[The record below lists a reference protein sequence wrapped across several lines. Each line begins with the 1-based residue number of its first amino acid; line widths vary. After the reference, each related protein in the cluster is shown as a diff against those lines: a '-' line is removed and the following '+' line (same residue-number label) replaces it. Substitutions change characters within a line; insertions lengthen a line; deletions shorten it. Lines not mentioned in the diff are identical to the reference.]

1 MTVSADAKD
10 LYSLM
15 FVGHEAP
22 LPARILAGMM
32 DVSERRVGALVA
44 ELRKA
49 GYLVGSTCGPDAGY
63 FRCHNAEDVRRGMG
77 HIIARASQSLA
88 VVRAVQ
94 RTAEREFGPQTAS
107 LFDLEGS

>member
-1 MTVSADAKD
+1 MTLSPEASVLWDE
-10 LYSLM
+10 LFLGY
-15 FVGHEAP
+15 EAP
-22 LPARILAGMM
+22 LPAKRLATYLGI
-32 DVSERRVGALVA
+32 SERRVGALVA

-94 RTAEREFGPQTAS
+94 RTAEARFGPQTAS

>member
-1 MTVSADAKD
+1 MTLSPEAKD
-10 LYSLM
+10 LYERL
-15 FVGHEAP
+15 FVGWETRM
-22 LPARILAGMM
+22 PAWTLAANLGI
-32 DVSERRVGALVA
+32 SERRVGALVA

-94 RTAEREFGPQTAS
+94 RTAEARFGPQTAS
-107 LFDLEGS
+107 LFDVEGS

>member
-1 MTVSADAKD
+1 MTLSPEAKD
-10 LYSLM
+10 LYERL
-15 FVGHEAP
+15 FVGWEAP
-22 LPARILAGMM
+22 LPAKVLARVERI
-32 DVSERRVGALVA
+32 SERRVGALVA

-63 FRCHNAEDVRRGMG
+63 FRIHNEEDMRRGLG

-94 RTAEREFGPQTAS
+94 RTAEARFGPQTAS
-107 LFDLEGS
+107 LFDVEGS